1 MNRSHRRSRR
11 PPPTSGS
18 IATVSLSMDA
28 DPGLSSSQFTHSSR
42 RNGDTTKSSDYM
54 LSSRV
59 LVDDRELLARAKVTR
74 RRLGFG
80 DLHEYEWKAGCNDF
94 RIGTRPKSRS
104 HHVFAAGEVRCSLEE
119 IAHALVCTR
128 EAEYNAAMTA
138 LYRKKFI
145 YGSVVRLLSSEDEQ
159 NNEVGLLPG
168 QQLAVKTSTFVRS
181 NVFARNEQWCFLEFM
196 EQQTTSLTLTFT
208 AMPEH
213 ELVSGKADKTQ
224 VDQLHDMFSGISVQ
238 QAPDKQVV
246 TVFFHARFNGKNSDV
261 KGNASVHTTRTR
273 MMTMAKAIARLPEL
287 IRRRRLGAQTAAKHI
302 AFAQVKNSRCICCTS
317 SLGLFAKK
325 IRCDLCG
332 YFVCEICSSTQDL
345 ETRHNVTTMAVCNRC
360 LDCVDCC
367 DFRQVQPGQLG
378 GPRIIPVVP
387 RAKSVHSSSSS
398 TTTNNYDVLT
408 KYLEEELVRAAP
420 GRKMSVM
427 KVIQH
432 LVDEDNESSSNRSNQ
447 SATTKLAAPRARE
460 DTFLTDMSSEREY
473 LEALAK
479 HSQIARVLPLE
490 DCRLAQED
498 GRPYPI
504 DHREDHKSSFP
515 EHPAP
520 SNETQRLQVIKSHDL
535 LAMGESQELD
545 LICTLAARELDCPVG
560 FVNIITEDKQ
570 VALASN
576 VEAYRK
582 HEWLRDEVLCAHTIM
597 DSKPLVLPY
606 MEADLRFHNLPLV
619 VEQGFSF
626 YCGFPLVAGGDQ
638 QTVIG
643 AVCCLDYKSR
653 ELTQSQFSAMTRLA
667 TTASAVVQR
676 LGSQAAAQHN
686 DHQQP

>member
-1 MNRSHRRSRR
+1 
-11 PPPTSGS
+11 
-18 IATVSLSMDA
+18 MDD
-28 DPGLSSSQFTHSSR
+28 DPAFSSSQFTHSSR
-42 RNGDTTKSSDYM
+42 RNGDTAKSDSSSL

-80 DLHEYEWKAGCNDF
+80 DLHEYEWKAGRNDF
-94 RIGTRPKSRS
+94 RIGTKPQSRA

-119 IAHALVCTR
+119 IAHALVCTS

-138 LYRKKFI
+138 LHRKKFI

-159 NNEVGLLPG
+159 NNELGLLPG
-168 QQLAVKTSTFVRS
+168 QQLAVKTGTFVRS

-196 EQQTTSLTLTFT
+196 EQQPTSLTLTFT
-208 AMPEH
+208 TMPEH
-213 ELVSGKADKTQ
+213 ELVSGKADKSQ

-238 QAPDKQVV
+238 QTSDRQVV
-246 TVFFHARFNGKNSDV
+246 AVFFHARFNGKNSDV
-261 KGNASVHTTRTR
+261 KGNASVHTSRAR
-273 MMTMAKAIARLPEL
+273 MMTMAKAMTRLPEL
-287 IRRRRLGAQTAAKHI
+287 IRRRRLGAQTVAKVS
-302 AFAQVKNSRCICCTS
+302 AVAQVKNSRCICCTS
-317 SLGLFAKK
+317 SLGLFTKK

-332 YFVCEICSSTQDL
+332 YFVCETCSSTQDL

-387 RAKSVHSSSSS
+387 RPKLVHSASSSP
-398 TTTNNYDVLT
+398 TTNNNYDVLT

-432 LVDEDNESSSNRSNQ
+432 LVDEDNEYNSSSRSNRSVT
-447 SATTKLAAPRARE
+447 AKLAAPRARE
-460 DTFLTDMSSEREY
+460 ETFLTDTSSEREY

-479 HSQIARVLPLE
+479 HSQIARVLPME
-490 DCRLAQED
+490 NCRLAQED

-515 EHPAP
+515 EHPVP
-520 SNETQRLQVIKSHDL
+520 SNESQRLQLIKSHDL
-535 LAMGESQELD
+535 MAMGESQELD
-545 LICTLAARELDCPVG
+545 LICSLAARELDCPVG
-560 FVNIITEDKQ
+560 LVNIITEDKQ

-582 HEWLRDEVLCAHTIM
+582 HEWPRDEVLCAHTIM

-606 MEADLRFHNLPLV
+606 MEADMRFHNLPLV
-619 VEQGFSF
+619 TELGFSF
-626 YCGFPLVAGGDQ
+626 YAGFPLVAGDDQ

-676 LGSQAAAQHN
+676 LGSQAAAAQRS